1 MMIAR
6 AILSASFV
14 AYGLRGVLDASGWSN
29 DAVVSEATIAAVVLA
44 AFVASNF
51 LAKSLEDP
59 NDIQ

>member
-29 DAVVSEATIAAVVLA
+29 DAVVSGATIAAVVLA
-44 AFVASNF
+44 AFVAIEF
-51 LAKSLEDP
+51 FGKKLKRP
-59 NDIQ
+59 K